1 MDEIQLSQGYSA
13 TTKVYFLPRR
23 PQEFLVHIWS
33 TSEGWK
39 AKSVNLAKEQRKSKT
54 MINKCTSLLTTT
66 TTTNQTS
73 SYENKKP

>member
-13 TTKVYFLPRR
+13 TTKVYFLPRS

-39 AKSVNLAKEQRKSKT
+39 AKSVKLAKGQRKSKA

-66 TTTNQTS
+66 NTNQTS